1 MPDTVNEKS
10 SATLRVSFFDN
21 AGVAAVPTTITY
33 RIDNDADSAEIKGDT
48 AVSPVA
54 STVNILLTATDN
66 RIIKSTAERELHK
79 VTVTATFG
87 ASEQT
92 VSEFKLTV
100 RNLNFHPPP

>member
-1 MPDTVNEKS
+1 MADTVNEKS
-10 SATLRVSFFDN
+10 SATLKVEFFDN
-21 AGVAAVPTTITY
+21 AGAAAVPTTISY
-33 RIDNDADSAEIKGDT
+33 RIDNDADGTEIKDDT

-66 RIIKSTAERELHK
+66 RIVNSAVERELHK

-87 ASEQT
+87 ANEQT
-92 VSEFKLTV
+92 VNEFKLTV